1 MLISKPTLL
10 NDVSSAESLLVSNPR
25 LWNWRKDHLNEAVA
39 PATYYEASL
48 APWNRFDP
56 LQADTQ
62 CDVLVVGGGLLGAS
76 TALHLARSGL
86 DVVLVEKDSIGSAAS
101 GRNGGQLT
109 PRSGPLGSRR
119 HDCPSAF
126 G

>member
-10 NDVSSAESLLVSNPR
+10 NDVSHAQSLLTSNPR
-25 LWNWRKDHLNEAVA
+25 LWNWRQGHLNDAVA

-48 APWNRFDP
+48 APWTRFEP
-56 LQADTQ
+56 LQADTH

-101 GRNGGQLT
+101 G
-109 PRSGPLGSRR
+109 
-119 HDCPSAF
+119 
-126 G
+126 